1 MLSSGLASVTFRKLS
16 PARIIDLVVQG
27 GLDGIEWGG
36 DVHVPHGDLPQARQV
51 RRMTLD
57 AGLKVLSYGSY
68 YRVGDDD
75 PATFE
80 PILRTAVELGAPT
93 LRVWCGG
100 RASADADD
108 RYRGLAIGD
117 SRRIASLSAASG
129 VFVAYEYHSG
139 TLTDTPS
146 SARALLEEVAHD
158 NLGTYWQV
166 YGGAGQAL
174 HSLDTILPWLRNVH
188 AYHTVEGE
196 RRLLAEGREDWP
208 RYLRKVGS
216 SGRDHAVMVE
226 FVRDES
232 PRIFLQ
238 DAETLRGWIRSFQVP
253 QRDR

>member
-36 DVHVPHGDLPQARQV
+36 DVHVPHGDLAAARQV

-57 AGLKVLSYGSY
+57 AGLEVLAYGSY

-80 PILRTAVELGAPT
+80 PILSTAVELGAPT
-93 LRVWCGG
+93 LRVWCGS
-100 RASADADD
+100 RASADADSG
-108 RYRGLAIGD
+108 YRGLVARD
-117 SRRIASLSAASG
+117 SRRIASLGAASG
-129 VFVAYEYHSG
+129 VFVAYEYHIG
-139 TLTDTPS
+139 TLTDTPA
-146 SARALLEEVAHD
+146 SARTLLETVAHE

-166 YGGAGQAL
+166 YGNAEQAL

-196 RRLLAEGREDWP
+196 RRLMAERREDWE
-208 RYLRKVGS
+208 RYLRKIES

-232 PRIFLQ
+232 PKIFLQ
-238 DAETLRGWIRSFQVP
+238 EAETLRGWIRSS
-253 QRDR
+253 